1 VEVGHRHAPK
11 IRAREK
17 TPLLGDEVSG
27 LIVLLLLP
35 DIKVNL

>member
-1 VEVGHRHAPK
+1 VDVGLRHAPK

-17 TPLLGDEVSG
+17 TPLLRNEVTG